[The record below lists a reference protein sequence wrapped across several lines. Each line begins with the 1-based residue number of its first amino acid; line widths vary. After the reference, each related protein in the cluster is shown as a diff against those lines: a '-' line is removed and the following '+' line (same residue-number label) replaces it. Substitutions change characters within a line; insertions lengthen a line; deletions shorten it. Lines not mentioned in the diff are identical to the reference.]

1 MPMNFYLKQSEIIV
15 GLVRSLR
22 EAQIWSP
29 GLGYPSAVSSFLQN
43 LLKNNQGAL
52 GSTQAKLPLKL
63 VGSKLS

>member
-22 EAQIWSP
+22 EAQICSP